1 MHEIQ
6 CHNHYATG
14 TGIIHD
20 SAARVRP
27 QGPIMFSRTASRQL
41 KGAAALVATAG
52 AILYFVYSAPP
63 SPLVAWLSGS
73 GIVDHRAART
83 PLSQIPSD
91 QELLSDKASSNPIV
105 AIGRPFADLKSMHNS
120 SAAAASA
127 NQDAEAEESE
137 EELEEAGEY
146 HAPSMS
152 LRSAHAQ
159 KRCIPVGGPNSTA
172 RVLGRKLERCL
183 PEWRSPE
190 GLLNENSNNL
200 SSDEIYIT
208 IKTTHKNHQTRMLP
222 ILLTWLQTVQP
233 EQVYNN
239 NNILRSYAPI

>member
-6 CHNHYATG
+6 CHNHYTTG

-120 SAAAASA
+120 SAAASA
-127 NQDAEAEESE
+127 AEPE
-137 EELEEAGEY
+137 EEEPEEEGAY
-146 HAPSMS
+146 HAPSIS

-159 KRCIPVGGPNSTA
+159 KRCVPVSVSNSTV
-172 RVLGRKLERCL
+172 RVLGRQLERCL

-190 GLLNENSNNL
+190 GLLSENSHNL
-200 SSDEIYIT
+200 SPNDIYIT

-233 EQVYNN
+233 EQVYN
-239 NNILRSYAPI
+239 

>member
-1 MHEIQ
+1 
-6 CHNHYATG
+6 
-14 TGIIHD
+14 
-20 SAARVRP
+20 
-27 QGPIMFSRTASRQL
+27 MFSRTASRQL
-41 KGAAALVATAG
+41 KGAAALVATVS

-73 GIVDHRAART
+73 GIVDYRATRI
-83 PLSQIPSD
+83 PLSQIPTSTD
-91 QELLSDKASSNPIV
+91 QELLSDKASSNSIV
-105 AIGRPFADLKSMHNS
+105 AIGRPFADLKSVHNS

-127 NQDAEAEESE
+127 NQEEESESE
-137 EELEEAGEY
+137 EELEAGAY

-159 KRCIPVGGPNSTA
+159 KPCIPVGGPDSTV
-172 RVLGRKLERCL
+172 RVLGRQLERCL

-200 SSDEIYIT
+200 SPDDIYIT

-233 EQVYNN
+233 EQVYC
-239 NNILRSYAPI
+239 